1 MMLMKSKRRKNNTVE
16 LDINTMNIED
26 ELSKDELEQ
35 LEKDAHLDGKPG
47 TIPNWSK
54 HYKAKDTDKK

>member
-1 MMLMKSKRRKNNTVE
+1 MKKKNNTVE
-16 LDINTMNIED
+16 LDKSTMNIED

-54 HYKAKDTDKK
+54 HYNSKDTDNK

>member
-1 MMLMKSKRRKNNTVE
+1 MKKKNNTVE

-26 ELSKDELEQ
+26 ELSNDELER

-54 HYKAKDTDKK
+54 HYKSNDTDKK